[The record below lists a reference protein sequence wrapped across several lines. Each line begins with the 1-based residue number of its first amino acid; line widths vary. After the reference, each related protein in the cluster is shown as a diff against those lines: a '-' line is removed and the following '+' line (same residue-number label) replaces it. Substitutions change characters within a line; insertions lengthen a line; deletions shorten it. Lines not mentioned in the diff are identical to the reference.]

1 MERLTLYHGS
11 KNIINAPTYG
21 VGNIYNDYGL
31 GFYCTQSLE
40 LAKEWAC
47 TEETS
52 GYANKYI
59 LDTDSLSMLNMN
71 NGDYNILNWLTVLLE
86 NRTFKLNSDIAVVA
100 KNYLQKN
107 FSIPYENYDLIKGYR
122 ADDSYFSFA
131 TAFLNNSLSLGRLEK
146 AMYLGELG
154 EQVVLK
160 SRKAFAKIKFQG
172 QVTAEKEI
180 YYPKKLARDT
190 KAREVYRQER
200 NEENIVNEVFVMD
213 IIREGWKN
221 DDKRIQRILLK

>member
-1 MERLTLYHGS
+1 MGKLTLYHGS
-11 KNIINAPTYG
+11 KNIINTPTYG
-21 VGNIYNDYGL
+21 VGNIFNDYGL

-52 GYANKYI
+52 GYANKYLLDTGGLSI
-59 LDTDSLSMLNMN
+59 LDMD
-71 NGDYNILNWLTVLLE
+71 NGEYNILNWLTILLQ
-86 NRTFKLNSDIAVVA
+86 NRTFKLSSDIAVAA

-107 FSIPYENYDLIKGYR
+107 FSVPYDSYDVIKGYR

-131 TAFLNNSLSLGRLEK
+131 TAFLNNSLSLGSLER

-154 EQVVLK
+154 EQIVLK
-160 SRKAFAKIKFQG
+160 SKKAFAEIVFEG
-172 QVTAEKEI
+172 QVPAEKEI

-190 KAREVYRQER
+190 KAREVYRKEKKDVD
-200 NEENIVNEVFVMD
+200 IVNEVFVMD

-221 DDKRIQRILLK
+221 DDKRIQRILLR